1 MLGVGAFRGLN
12 RQPAKRKET
21 MEATVLTGQ
30 AVEGRKR
37 WVALTSFFN
46 LYALVGIAFYG
57 PPYFYDF
64 MVREFGWT
72 REQVTSGNTYGK
84 TLVLPLFGFLAGWI
98 IDRFGLKRLMLVG
111 IAFGACSMI
120 GLGQAD
126 TLPLFYT
133 CFIFNALGYVC
144 AGPLPNQ
151 VLLSRWFQESRG
163 KAMGFAYLGIGLGG
177 AITVKMAAWLTGR
190 FGWQTALLWLG
201 LLMLV
206 VAIPLTLWVDDKSEE
221 FQTRAA
227 APALPLGEILRSPSF
242 YLLAIGSLCSIGAVG
257 ATNQHLKLY
266 LTRDNGFGQDA
277 AANVIAL
284 VLLTSNI
291 GRILMGWLADRY
303 PKKYVMLL
311 IYVLVACGIPILFFI
326 GEPGAMYLFAIVFG
340 IGMGGDYMIIP
351 LMAAELFGVR
361 VMGRVMGLIIVVD
374 GLAEAWAPKLVGRLR
389 DQNVNYSKGFALM
402 ITLALVGALAIS
414 LLPQKRAER
423 KE

>member
-1 MLGVGAFRGLN
+1 MG
-12 RQPAKRKET
+12 T
-21 MEATVLTGQ
+21 EATTLTS
-30 AVEGRKR
+30 ATARSRRR
-37 WVALTSFFN
+37 WVALTSFLN

-64 MVREFGWT
+64 MVEDFGWS

-98 IDRFGLKRLMLVG
+98 IDRFGLRRLMIVG
-111 IAFGACSMI
+111 ILLGAVSII
-120 GLGQAD
+120 GLGQVD
-126 TLPLFYT
+126 TLPLFYV

-151 VLLSRWFQESRG
+151 VLLSRWFKESRG

-201 LLMLV
+201 LLMIV
-206 VAIPLTLWVDDKSEE
+206 VAIPLTWMVDDKSDE
-221 FQTRAA
+221 QQHAA
-227 APALPLGEILRSPSF
+227 APAMPLGEILRSPSF

-257 ATNQHLKLY
+257 ATNQHMKLY
-266 LTRDNGFGQDA
+266 LTRDSGFAQND

-284 VLLTSNI
+284 VLFTSNI
-291 GRILMGWLADRY
+291 GRILMGWLADRF
-303 PKKYVMLL
+303 PKKYVMIL
-311 IYVLVACGIPILFFI
+311 IYLLVACGIPLLFLI
-326 GEPGAMYLFAIVFG
+326 GQPGGIYLFAIVFG

-351 LMAAELFGVR
+351 LMAAELFGLR

-374 GLAEAWAPKLVGRLR
+374 GLAEAWVPKLVGRLR
-389 DQNVNYSKGFALM
+389 DQNVNYTKGFALM
-402 ITLALVGALAIS
+402 ISLALVGALAIS
-414 LLPQKRAER
+414 MLPDRR
-423 KE
+423 KNPGQENEGTGK

>member
-1 MLGVGAFRGLN
+1 MS
-12 RQPAKRKET
+12 T
-21 MEATVLTGQ
+21 EATTLTAHAAQGK
-30 AVEGRKR
+30 KR
-37 WVALTSFFN
+37 WVALTSFLN

-98 IDRFGLKRLMLVG
+98 IDRFGLKRLMVAG
-111 IAFGACSMI
+111 ILFGALSMI
-120 GLGQAD
+120 GLGRAD

-163 KAMGFAYLGIGLGG
+163 RAMGFAYLGIGLGG

-201 LLMLV
+201 LLMIV
-206 VAIPLTLWVDDKSEE
+206 VAIPLTWWVDDKSDE
-221 FQTRAA
+221 FESRTASDA
-227 APALPLGEILRSPSF
+227 GGPALPLGDILRSPSF

-291 GRILMGWLADRY
+291 GRILMGWLADRF

-311 IYVLVACGIPILFFI
+311 IYLLVACGIPILFFI
-326 GEPGAMYLFAIVFG
+326 GQPGAMYLFAIVFG

-361 VMGRVMGLIIVVD
+361 VMGRVMGLIIVAD
-374 GLAEAWAPKLVGRLR
+374 GLAEAWVPKLVGRLR

-402 ITLALVGALAIS
+402 IALALLGAVAIS
-414 LLPQKRAER
+414 MLPRKRMDGR
-423 KE
+423 NDRLS

>member
-1 MLGVGAFRGLN
+1 MDSQQV
-12 RQPAKRKET
+12 
-21 MEATVLTGQ
+21 GQ
-30 AVEGRKR
+30 AVAAPAAHPLQGKKR

-64 MVREFGWT
+64 MVKEFGWS

-84 TLVLPLFGFLAGWI
+84 TLVLPIFGFAAGWI

-111 IAFGACSMI
+111 IVFGAISIM
-120 GLGQAD
+120 GLGQVD
-126 TLPLFYT
+126 TLPLFYA

-177 AITVKMAAWLTGR
+177 AITVKLASWLTSA

-201 LLMLV
+201 LLMFV
-206 VAIPLTLWVDDKSEE
+206 VALPLTWMVDDKSEE
-221 FQTRAA
+221 YQLKANTPVA
-227 APALPLGEILRSPSF
+227 PLGEILRSPSF
-242 YLLAIGSLCSIGAVG
+242 YLLVIGSLCSIGAVG

-266 LTRDNGFGQDA
+266 LTRDSGFAQDA

-284 VLLTSNI
+284 VLFTSNA
-291 GRILMGWLADRY
+291 GRLLMGWMADRY
-303 PKKYVMLL
+303 PKKYVMIL
-311 IYVLVACGIPILFFI
+311 IYLLVACGIPLLFVI
-326 GEPGAMYLFAIVFG
+326 HEPGMLYLFAIVFG
-340 IGMGGDYMIIP
+340 LGMGGDYMIIP

-361 VMGRVMGLIIVVD
+361 VMGRVMGLIIIVD
-374 GLAEAWAPKLVGRLR
+374 GLAEAWVPKLVGRLR
-389 DQNVNYSKGFALM
+389 DQNVNYTKGFALM
-402 ITLALVGALAIS
+402 ISLALLGAVAIS
-414 LLPQKRAER
+414 FLPR
-423 KE
+423 KTNNETPGNP